1 MALRRDDW
9 LDLARKV
16 DWTYTYA
23 DERELFPPEMSGEPW
38 LPHRPAWADWS
49 ESYRTTYREY
59 VRNQAS
65 KDLGVR
71 AVRDALNKPRV
82 NQALDPGWLQLVK
95 FHHGIF
101 AEAEYAAVPAEL
113 RMARFGRDS
122 AWRIMATF
130 GALDEVRHGQIP
142 LLLGH
147 DLLDVDANFD
157 WTHKAFHTNNW
168 LVIAARHYFDD
179 SFVAADAIEMAVQLN
194 FVLETGFTNLQFMAL
209 AAMADQADHHLF
221 EKALLSI
228 QTDEARHAQIGHP
241 VLRTLINNGGKDYA
255 QYLVDKAWWRSWRAF
270 IATSGTAMDYLTPLA
285 ARTKSFKEF
294 VHEWLIEQF
303 VRNLEEFDLGLPWF
317 WPLFVDEV
325 DYAHHSL
332 QLLLYSYRT
341 LLWFDEPSPSAQ
353 SGHGCKASI
362 PTGSR
367 PTGRSGMGSRLDG
380 GSKVSR
386 PALPTRCHRS
396 VTSASWRQSS
406 SAPATTQLHSDSRW
420 SPLPVLLRAVPLDLP
435 NKIWP
440 GSPSTRRSST
450 ACSTVKRRATRS
462 TFTTGWVSIQPRA
475 WAATFAA
482 GSTAGGSNRC
492 RECEGRPDA
501 H

>member
-38 LPHRPAWADWS
+38 LPHEPAWADWN

-65 KDLGVR
+65 KDLAVR
-71 AVRDALNKPRV
+71 AVRDALNKRRV
-82 NQALDPGWLQLVK
+82 NEALDPGWLQLVK

-101 AEAEYAAVPAEL
+101 AQAEYAAVPAEL

-122 AWRIMATF
+122 AWRTMATL
-130 GALDEVRHGQIP
+130 GALDEIRHGQIP

-147 DLLDVDANFD
+147 DLLDLDANFD

-179 SFVAADAIEMAVQLN
+179 SFVAANAIEMAVQLN

-209 AAMADQADHHLF
+209 AAMADKADHHLF

-241 VLRTLINNGGKDYA
+241 VLRALINNGGKDYA

-270 IATSGTAMDYLTPLA
+270 IATSGTAMDYLTPLG
-285 ARTKSFKEF
+285 ARTKSFREF
-294 VHEWLIEQF
+294 VQEWLIEQF
-303 VRNLEEFDLGLPWF
+303 VRNLEEFDLELPWF
-317 WPLFVDEV
+317 WPLFIDEV

-341 LLWFDEPSPSAQ
+341 LLWFDEPSPSEAERAWLEDKYPAWEQTYGPLWGGIEAGWREHGEPASFAYTLPSICNLCQLATVFVRPGHNTACTLAHEGRKYLFCSEPCRWIFEQELTRFAQ
-353 SGHGCKASI
+353 HKTI
-362 PTGSR
+362 VDR
-367 PTGRSGMGSRLDG
+367 VLDG
-380 GSKVSR
+380 E
-386 PALPTRCHRS
+386 
-396 VTSASWRQSS
+396 
-406 SAPATTQLHSDSRW
+406 APSDT
-420 SPLPVLLRAVPLDLP
+420 LDLHH
-435 NKIWP
+435 WM
-440 GSPSTRRSST
+440 GLGTSEAMGRDLRRGFDRWRLEP
-450 ACSTVKRRATRS
+450 V
-462 TFTTGWVSIQPRA
+462 PRV
-475 WAATFAA
+475 
-482 GSTAGGSNRC
+482 
-492 RECEGRPDA
+492 
-501 H
+501 